1 MKNWNELL
9 VHEIEDLYD
18 AEKQLVKAL
27 PKLAK
32 GASDPELKQAF
43 EVHLAETEIHVQRL
57 EQVANLL
64 NKKLGEISC
73 EGMKGLIKEGDGIL
87 KVKDGE
93 PEIVDCAL
101 MGAAQK
107 IEHYEIV
114 AYESAIG
121 LAEQLGLDQVAD
133 LLQQTLNEE
142 VAASDKLA
150 ELNGEE
156 VTDEEISEV
165 AAG

>member
-9 VHEIEDLYD
+9 IHEITDLYD
-18 AEKQLVKAL
+18 AEKQLVRAL
-27 PKLAK
+27 PKLAQ
-32 GASDPELKQAF
+32 GATDPGLKQAF
-43 EVHLAETEIHVQRL
+43 ENHLAETEIHVQRI
-57 EQVANLL
+57 EQVAKLL
-64 NKKLGEISC
+64 KKKLGEMTC

-93 PEIVDCAL
+93 PEIIDAAL

-107 IEHYEIV
+107 VEHYEMV
-114 AYESAIG
+114 AYESVIG
-121 LAEQLGLDQVAD
+121 LAEELGLEQVAV

-142 VAASDKLA
+142 VAASEKLE
-150 ELNGEE
+150 ELSGEE
-156 VTDEEISEV
+156 MADEEISEA

>member
-1 MKNWNELL
+1 VKNWKELL
-9 VHEIEDLYD
+9 VHEMADLYD
-18 AEKQLVKAL
+18 AEQQLVKAL
-27 PKLAK
+27 PKLAE

-43 EVHLAETEIHVQRL
+43 ENHLAETEIHVQRL
-57 EQVANLL
+57 EQAAKLL
-64 NKKLGEISC
+64 GKKLGQVTC

-93 PEIVDCAL
+93 PEIVDAAL

-107 IEHYEIV
+107 VEHYEMLS
-114 AYESAIG
+114 YESLIS
-121 LAEQLGLDQVAD
+121 LSEQLGLEQVAA
-133 LLQQTLNEE
+133 LLQQSLDEE

-150 ELNGEE
+150 ELSGEE
-156 VTDEEISEV
+156 EAEEEISEA